1 MLVLLWLLI
10 LMMMMMMMMMKSDA
24 ASPETVRALSGEA
37 VLLSSQLRGGLE
49 GGQDVRWTH
58 PRLLLSLKNNVTTC
72 HHGRCSLQGDG
83 SLRFSRVTL
92 ADAGNYS
99 LEVFSAGGARLLHRD
114 FLLTVGGSADI
125 SSSSVLVPVL
135 ICCFLFLLFFIIFF
149 ILRRRRSQSTRSTG
163 RLEENV
169 YIEMQSHHGNKMND
183 KEKSHYVPCHPV
195 VSTETPIT
203 EPRSVDEDDIYV

>member
-10 LMMMMMMMMMKSDA
+10 LMMMMMMMKID
-24 ASPETVRALSGEA
+24 ETVRALSGEG
-37 VLLSSQLRGGLE
+37 VLLSSQLRGGLG

-58 PRLLLSLKNNVTTC
+58 PRLLLSLKNNVTAC
-72 HHGRCSLQGDG
+72 HHGRCSLQRDG
-83 SLRFSRVTL
+83 SLRFSRVTP

-99 LEVFSAGGARLLHRD
+99 LEVFAADGTRLLHRH
-114 FLLTVGGSADI
+114 FLLTVGGSADNI
-125 SSSSVLVPVL
+125 SSSVLVPVL

-169 YIEMQSHHGNKMND
+169 YVEMKSHHDNKTKD
-183 KEKSHYVPCHPV
+183 EEKSQYVPCHPV
-195 VSTETPIT
+195 VSMETPIT
-203 EPRSVDEDDIYV
+203 EPRSVDEDIYV